1 MKSIFTSRIRILAA
15 SLALVSAGAGAAS
28 LPINN
33 EDSLRERS
41 SPGPSTQPTTAVPAP
56 AQLPVVASA
65 DVTSAERATAEREYR
80 VRRDAHAPAT
90 PAAGGQRPSVPS
102 F

>member
-28 LPINN
+28 LPLNN

-41 SPGPSTQPTTAVPAP
+41 TPGPSIQPTAAVPTP
-56 AQLPVVASA
+56 TPLPVIMSA
-65 DVTSAERATAEREYR
+65 DLSAAERATAEREYR
-80 VRRDAHAPAT
+80 TRRDAHAPAT
-90 PAAGGQRPSVPS
+90 WGTPAQRPSVPN